1 MFNKYFL
8 ALCLTICGVTVAWG
22 QDNSEKE
29 YVDLGLSVNWATCNV
44 GAKNYSEQGTLFS
57 WGGTRPYRR
66 TYDFSE
72 IQHCSDDSGEH
83 FSKYVT
89 DPEYGDVD
97 NKTTLDLSDDAARK
111 KWGGSWRMPTKEEC
125 EELIN
130 KCKWTKKQY
139 GRTTIK

>member
-1 MFNKYFL
+1 MLNKFL
-8 ALCLTICGVTVAWG
+8 LTLCLTLCGVTTVWG
-22 QDNSEKE
+22 QDNYENE

-44 GAKNYSEQGTLFS
+44 GAKNNSEQGTPFS

-72 IQHCSDDSGEH
+72 IQHCYSGSR

-97 NKTTLDLSDDAARK
+97 NKTTLD
-111 KWGGSWRMPTKEEC
+111 
-125 EELIN
+125 
-130 KCKWTKKQY
+130 
-139 GRTTIK
+139 